1 MCLRWNDGVKSAQK
15 KRWADHFS
23 PHPNSQLTTHNS
35 QTSMPLDQGTVN
47 VLDFGGS
54 ANKVKQASNRAPP
67 TSKGAQKM
75 PTPDGKTGPNGA
87 PFQPNPNVTQTA
99 TTSSWSKGDYT
110 TASLPS
116 TIGDVIMGPTP
127 VPTTTLSMSGG
138 GLSPYSYEAPA
149 TYTPP
154 VPGVNNN
161 TVVVRDYD
169 PFNPFDPNNP
179 NSMQFKIQKMVKEN
193 SSKSKEEQFADFQKE
208 FTRIYHKYHPQQ
220 DATLAYE
227 TNSIDSAA
235 ELSEIKTSLLSQGY
249 NFDYVEEFMYPLY
262 GGDSHGMVGYDNS
275 VAPVTDP
282 EISKRAFNYALDLW
296 NKTDGTVY
304 YDPNDPLFLQ
314 HRIENNRGPKN
325 ATEIA
330 AELVNK
336 GWSKEEADKA
346 TTAAYDEYQYQQS
359 ILIEETTQKSIAAL
373 SEQQNKMWG
382 AVREA
387 TDQAYQ
393 MFVDGST
400 KEEVRAKIL
409 KQGEVDV
416 QLIDNYVIPDA
427 YDKYQKGLT
436 FGDKTLDGFG
446 KVVDF
451 WAEGVG
457 TLFAGYGK
465 ALGLAGEGL
474 VGGVFGN
481 MSFTTILLVIGGGII
496 ALIVVFKYVL

>member
-1 MCLRWNDGVKSAQK
+1 
-15 KRWADHFS
+15 
-23 PHPNSQLTTHNS
+23 
-35 QTSMPLDQGTVN
+35 MPLDQGTVN

-54 ANKVKQASNRAPP
+54 RNNVKQASNRAPP
-67 TSKGAQKM
+67 KSKGAQKM
-75 PTPDGKTGPNGA
+75 PSNQNQKKDGLLYKNSSGMA
-87 PFQPNPNVTQTA
+87 NPNVQVP
-99 TTSSWSKGDYT
+99 
-110 TASLPS
+110 SLPA

-154 VPGVNNN
+154 VPGVTNNKN
-161 TVVVRDYD
+161 TS
-169 PFNPFDPNNP
+169 PNKPQITDMTTEMSKNA
-179 NSMQFKIQKMVKEN
+179 
-193 SSKSKEEQFADFQKE
+193 SKSKEEQFADFDKE
-208 FTRIYHKYHPQQ
+208 LTRIYTKNHPGKPKGQTDIEQ
-220 DATLAYE
+220 TDADRT
-227 TNSIDSAA
+227 
-235 ELSEIKTSLLSQGY
+235 ELQNSLLSKGY
-249 NFDYVEEFMYPLY
+249 NPDYVAEYMYPLLNPP
-262 GGDSHGMVGYDNS
+262 SYDNS

-387 TDQAYQ
+387 TDQAYK
-393 MFVDGST
+393 MVVDG
-400 KEEVRAKIL
+400 
-409 KQGEVDV
+409 
-416 QLIDNYVIPDA
+416 
-427 YDKYQKGLT
+427 
-436 FGDKTLDGFG
+436 
-446 KVVDF
+446 
-451 WAEGVG
+451 
-457 TLFAGYGK
+457 
-465 ALGLAGEGL
+465 
-474 VGGVFGN
+474 
-481 MSFTTILLVIGGGII
+481 
-496 ALIVVFKYVL
+496 